1 MYPQYQY
8 PNKDNDITSIKN
20 RVKLMKKQN
29 KKVISVQ
36 NFVSKNIKY
45 SFMKLKNKVEKN
57 LP

>member
-29 KKVISVQ
+29 KKAISVQ